1 MGSVDPQ
8 FSPGTAFVVTV
19 AYVALSTHVWIE
31 RARIANTVKRWGR
44 SYPNLAEL
52 FRGILQIPKQ
62 LKLARSRS
70 EKQMAEEAVRQAAF
84 ERSRVA
90 ACSTIITT
98 VCPLFGILLFLR
110 ASLVLWRGVAVESLP
125 VVLVGYLLFLL
136 ASSEVVE
143 LTSFVLDVLAVC
155 FYAVIFVSAFLL
167 PSPAKVLLLSPV
179 RCLGRAMIGLTFS
192 NTKLTVICSI
202 PISVANI
209 YKLIEASS
217 VFRIAGGQDSDY
229 VILAIASEVVSFLM
243 IIFVVCMVEK
253 LFKEKVEVAL
263 DAVHMEHSLHSKR
276 KLLSV
281 LCDAHVELGHDFRI
295 LGRCTELSQM
305 LMTGFGPNSNGLGGT
320 MFTTLLAEIDQ
331 RRFVDFVAVSAM
343 PDRSDSD
350 DNDKSSETSRSSQ
363 SSRAASSHLHSSAP
377 AKSLHVNIRDAAG
390 VRFPIELFHVL
401 VHNMRNPSAPPSHLI
416 GIREEPGGHEIST
429 SFQQLGSI
437 SEVPGAAV
445 GGAGSAPRSAEPP
458 TRVLS
463 DLNPTGGPG
472 SRASQAS
479 SGSGSSRGGGSRTAQ
494 FDLPDLPA
502 IHRIEFQFDG
512 MADGF
517 PVQQARIYFKS
528 CAATESSACA
538 MMKDLLPES
547 MWPRFRGW
555 VQNAIN
561 DGMAGHGDMYKPTE
575 SAVELLLPG
584 RADTKLCAD
593 EVQFRVEELNE
604 TGDTQVE
611 QKTTQASRSMEAT
624 DQAEEAEEEIS
635 EPECESVAVWATMS
649 GIQQH
654 RKKAKKQSSR
664 SAQKNDQAPTLAGI
678 QEHDRR
684 MFRAAMHDML
694 ENKPR

>member
-8 FSPGTAFVVTV
+8 FSPGTAVVVTV
-19 AYVALSTHVWIE
+19 AYLVLSTHVWIE

-52 FRGILQIPKQ
+52 FRSILQIPKQ

-70 EKQMAEEAVRQAAF
+70 EKQMAEAAEQQAAF

-90 ACSTIITT
+90 ACSIIIKT
-98 VCPLFGILLFLR
+98 VCPFFGILLFLR
-110 ASLVLWRGVAVESLP
+110 VTLTLLGVLGESLP
-125 VVLVGYLLFLL
+125 IVLMLYSLMLL
-136 ASSEVVE
+136 ASSGVLE

-155 FYAVIFVSAFLL
+155 CYAVIFVCAFLL
-167 PSPAKVLLLSPV
+167 PSPATVLLWAPV
-179 RCLGRAMIGLTFS
+179 RCLARAIIGLTFT

-209 YKLIEASS
+209 YKLRESSS

-229 VILAIASEVVSFLM
+229 VILAIASEVLSSLM

-263 DAVHMEHSLHSKR
+263 DAVNMEHSLHSER

-320 MFTTLLAEIDQ
+320 VFTTLLAEIDQ
-331 RRFVDFVAVSAM
+331 QRFVDFVAVSAM
-343 PDRSDSD
+343 PDRSERSD
-350 DNDKSSETSRSSQ
+350 TDKSSETSRSSQ
-363 SSRAASSHLHSSAP
+363 SSRAASSHLYFSAP
-377 AKSLHVNIRDAAG
+377 AKSLHVSIRDAAG

-445 GGAGSAPRSAEPP
+445 GVAGAAPRSAEPP

-463 DLNPTGGPG
+463 DLNPTRGPG

-479 SGSGSSRGGGSRTAQ
+479 SGSGSSEGGGSRTAQ
-494 FDLPDLPA
+494 VDQPDLPS

-528 CAATESSACA
+528 RAATESSVCA

-555 VQNAIN
+555 AQNAIN
-561 DGMAGHGDMYKPTE
+561 DGMAGHGEKYNPTE
-575 SAVELLLPG
+575 SAVELLWPG

-593 EVQFRVEELNE
+593 EVQFRVEELDE

-624 DQAEEAEEEIS
+624 DQAEEAEEEEIS
-635 EPECESVAVWATMS
+635 EQECESVAVWATMS

-664 SAQKNDQAPTLAGI
+664 SAQMNDQAPTLAAI

-684 MFRAAMHDML
+684 MFRAAMHDA
-694 ENKPR
+694 NAS

>member
-8 FSPGTAFVVTV
+8 FSPGTAVVVTL
-19 AYVALSTHVWIE
+19 AYIVLSTHVWTE

-52 FRGILQIPKQ
+52 FRSIFQIPKQ

-70 EKQMAEEAVRQAAF
+70 EKQMAEAAEQQAAF

-90 ACSTIITT
+90 ACRINITT
-98 VCPLFGILLFLR
+98 VCPFLGIMLFLR
-110 ASLVLWRGVAVESLP
+110 VTLTLLGVAGESLP
-125 VVLVGYLLFLL
+125 IVLMLYSLMLL
-136 ASSEVVE
+136 ASSGVLE

-155 FYAVIFVSAFLL
+155 CYAVVFVSAFLL
-167 PSPAKVLLLSPV
+167 PSPATVLLLAPV
-179 RCLGRAMIGLTFS
+179 RCLARAMIGLTFT
-192 NTKLTVICSI
+192 NTKLTAICSI

-209 YKLIEASS
+209 YVTTDL
-217 VFRIAGGQDSDY
+217 FRIAGGQDSDY
-229 VILAIASEVVSFLM
+229 VILAIASEVLSSLM

-263 DAVHMEHSLHSKR
+263 DVVNMEHSLHSKR

-320 MFTTLLAEIDQ
+320 VFTTLLAEIDQ
-331 RRFVDFVAVSAM
+331 QRFVDFVAVSAM
-343 PDRSDSD
+343 PARSESD

-363 SSRAASSHLHSSAP
+363 SSRAASSHLYFSAP
-377 AKSLHVNIRDAAG
+377 AKSLHVSIRDAAG

-445 GGAGSAPRSAEPP
+445 GVAGAAPRSAEPP

-463 DLNPTGGPG
+463 DLNLTRGPG

-494 FDLPDLPA
+494 FDLPDLPS

-517 PVQQARIYFKS
+517 PVQQARIYSKS
-528 CAATESSACA
+528 RAATESSACA

-555 VQNAIN
+555 AQNAIN
-561 DGMAGHGDMYKPTE
+561 DGMASLGKKYNPTE
-575 SAVELLLPG
+575 SAVELLWPG
-584 RADTKLCAD
+584 RADTELCAN
-593 EVQFRVEELNE
+593 EVQFRVEELDE

-624 DQAEEAEEEIS
+624 DQAEEAEEEEIS

-664 SAQKNDQAPTLAGI
+664 SAQMNDQAPTLAAI

-684 MFRAAMHDML
+684 MFRAAMHDIL